1 MSDLDPAP
9 DWNLLPHSPQ
19 AFFHLEEGFDRKDL
33 KRSYNRLLRI
43 FKPEKFPQEFQ
54 RIRGAYEQLDN
65 QLRYG
70 AQFSQGESARE
81 TYAWVTDVLPEDL
94 RTPQQAGPSKP
105 ESSRSKVSRRL
116 PLHARVQQEPLP
128 EIYQSLSKKDNKT
141 AYDYYALAVMSD
153 LVHRQEKLR
162 FARWILAGIK
172 ALPNEHGLYSLL
184 SEYFRSPIP
193 SETIPELLIACSEV
207 VVSDRF
213 FALTESLWLRMLR
226 EWSFQDFR
234 ATLEKCET
242 QLQGISIDGRLAF
255 SIEILKTAIWNAD
268 REWIDKTMSLI
279 DENFERIPYHVEH
292 DVDLL
297 EMLKRYI
304 DCRKDFIQKHP
315 LRQKIDSA
323 IQVYFSEDQQTG
335 DLAVLE
341 AQIAIAQNPDT
352 LVEAFPYTNE
362 EEHNS
367 LFTVWSVISED
378 VAERNIAPP
387 EKEQDASIWASR
399 VHALLCRIDDVTN
412 SSLKGV
418 RWTVTKAVYL
428 VSVMITY
435 LLGVMALG
443 FSLINLT
450 SAIES
455 MNAILVI
462 TVVSIS
468 AGLWAMHWVH
478 TRVLFV
484 YWDRYCKKKFAHFY
498 CTLWRQEILDFLE
511 RSHLDYFELR
521 DLFFGR
527 DITGLTYANAAVGH
541 FQQDYALIFYSTA
554 RQFIV

>member
-1 MSDLDPAP
+1 MSDLDQTP

-33 KRSYNRLLRI
+33 KRSYNHLLRI

-94 RTPQQAGPSKP
+94 RTPQQAGPPKP
-105 ESSRSKVSRRL
+105 ESSQSKASGRL
-116 PLHARVQQEPLP
+116 PLHVQIQQEPLT
-128 EIYQSLSKKDNKT
+128 EVYRSLSKKIEKT
-141 AYDYYALAVMSD
+141 AYDYYALAVISD

-184 SEYFRSPIP
+184 AEYFRSPIP
-193 SETIPELLIACSEV
+193 SVTIPELLLACSQV
-207 VVSDRF
+207 VSSDRF
-213 FALTESLWLRMLR
+213 FALTESLWLRLLR

-268 REWIDKTMSLI
+268 REWIDETMALI

-304 DCRKDFIQKHP
+304 DFRKDFIQKHP

-323 IQVYFSEDQQTG
+323 IQSYFSEDQQIG

-362 EEHNS
+362 EEHGS

-387 EKEQDASIWASR
+387 EKEHDASIWASR
-399 VHALLCRIDDVTN
+399 VHAMLCRIDDVTN

-418 RWTVTKAVYL
+418 RWTVTKAMYI
-428 VSVMITY
+428 VSVMMTY

-443 FSLINLT
+443 FFLIIPSIALPPNIALLIVLT
-450 SAIES
+450 
-455 MNAILVI
+455 
-462 TVVSIS
+462 VSIS
-468 AGLWAMHWVH
+468 AGLWAIYWVH

-484 YWDRYCKKKFAHFY
+484 YWDRYCEKKFAHFY

-511 RSHLDYFELR
+511 RSHLNYFELR
-521 DLFFGR
+521 ELFFGC
-527 DITGLTYANAAVGH
+527 DITGLTHANAAVGH
-541 FQQDYALIFYSTA
+541 FQQDYSLAFYSTA
-554 RQFIV
+554 RQFVV